1 MTLDRDELRALIREV
16 IEERDSERMMH
27 PERRERM
34 TTFTGHDGVT
44 LHSITQ
50 SRRDWIRTIAAVIT
64 AASIVVSAFNALVV
78 FPVMDSRAQKA
89 IEQHTIQAQKKM
101 DEIAKQIVFRPEWER
116 WTATSDERFKNQS
129 QINQELRDALK
140 EMNGDIKELLRRV
153 R

>member
-1 MTLDRDELRALIREV
+1 MTLDRDELRVLIREV
-16 IEERDSERMMH
+16 IEERDAERMAH

-34 TTFTGHDGVT
+34 TSFTGHDGVT
-44 LHSITQ
+44 LHSVTQ
-50 SRRDWIRTIAAVIT
+50 SRRDWIKTIAAVIGAT
-64 AASIVVSAFNALVV
+64 SIIVSAFLGFVIY
-78 FPVMDSRAQKA
+78 PMMDSRAQRA